1 MVMKLVKTNERWER
15 SFDAEGAESGNK
27 LESVQFNV
35 TDTEGNI
42 IGGASVRQYD
52 GNANVSFPDGGSA
65 NINVNG
71 YSTIEKG
78 VEMLKS
84 VMGISE

>member
-15 SFDAEGAESGNK
+15 SFDAEGVESGNK

-35 TDTEGNI
+35 TDAEGNV
-42 IGGASVRQYD
+42 IGNARVGQYE
-52 GNANVSFPDGGSA
+52 GNANINFSDGASA
-65 NINVNG
+65 NVNVNG
-71 YSTIEKG
+71 FSTIEKG
-78 VEMLKS
+78 VELLKS